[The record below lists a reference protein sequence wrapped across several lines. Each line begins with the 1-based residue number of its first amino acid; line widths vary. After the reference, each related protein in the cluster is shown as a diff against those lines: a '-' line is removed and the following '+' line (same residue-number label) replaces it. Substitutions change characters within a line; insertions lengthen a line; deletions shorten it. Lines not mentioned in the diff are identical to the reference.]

1 MHMQA
6 ITELAIQIGLFYLF
20 ILIGY
25 VISRLTTRSE
35 VLNKYLNLLLIN
47 ILIPALVIFTLV
59 SASPSAFS
67 EVSMVI
73 VLAVIIHLA
82 APLMMY
88 IRMRFGEFDDA
99 TKGVFYIC
107 VTFNNALFI
116 PLPFAVIFLGASGV
130 SLVILFSLT
139 QMLLFVTLGSL
150 MGATYSEKNAGWRKI
165 VRNAATFPPFLAA
178 IIAIVLYAASF
189 QLPEIVSIP
198 LSFAGP
204 ITTYLALIS
213 VGLNVGMRFTLVD
226 VKSALNV
233 IGIRQLAIPLL
244 VIPLVILSGLSHI
257 PASIVILE
265 SLMPPAV
272 LTVVYATS
280 FGLDAEKAATIV
292 TVGTLLLLP
301 LIPFLPILLG

>member
-1 MHMQA
+1 MQA

-25 VISRLTTRSE
+25 VISRLIARSAE
-35 VLNKYLNLLLIN
+35 LNKYLNSLLIN
-47 ILIPALVIFTLV
+47 ILIPALVIYTLV
-59 SASPSAFS
+59 SADPSAYS
-67 EVSMVI
+67 EVSTVI
-73 VLAVIIHLA
+73 LLAVVIHLA
-82 APLMMY
+82 APALMY
-88 IRMRFGEFDDA
+88 IRTRFGEFDDP

-116 PLPFAVIFLGASGV
+116 PLPFAVIFLGSSGV

-150 MGATYSEKNAGWRKI
+150 MGAIYSEKNTGWKRI
-165 VRNAATFPPFLAA
+165 ARNAATFPPFLAA
-178 IIAIVLYAASF
+178 LLAIFLFSISF
-189 QLPEIVSIP
+189 EIPEMVSYP

-233 IGIRQLAIPLL
+233 IGIRQVAVPLL
-244 VIPLVILSGLSHI
+244 IIPLVLLSGLSHI

-301 LIPFLPILLG
+301 LVPFLPMLLG